1 VKLPTDLVHRMQSEY
16 IAMRYK
22 DGVFTFQS
30 MDTDTLTCLINGFIK
45 WAKENGLEDNGKI
58 DITSIDPE

>member
-1 VKLPTDLVHRMQSEY
+1 MQSEY